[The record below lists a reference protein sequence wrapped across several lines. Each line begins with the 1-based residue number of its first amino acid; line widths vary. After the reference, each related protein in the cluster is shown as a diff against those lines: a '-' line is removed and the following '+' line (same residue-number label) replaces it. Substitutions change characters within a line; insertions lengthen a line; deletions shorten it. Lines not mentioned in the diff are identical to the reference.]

1 MNFMLRRFLP
11 ILLTLAAALPAG
23 AQSIRLT
30 PYQAPSALYADIG
43 SLFNY
48 NLYEHARFEAGLS
61 WVQPNESARRTAGGN
76 NSESPKVF
84 LGQWTLSGYVAYGV
98 YDKAWK
104 YGGSWSLRLPGHHDV
119 RVGMSVKDDLE
130 QAASRRMEDYNM
142 VQTSMNNS
150 YVASRFSHVQA
161 VEGKVSWKFASQWK
175 ASVTARYSREQEL
188 FRMSAQTLGDS
199 PQPWVHYTE
208 AALRLGSNHLALLV
222 QPGVAFTKN
231 SQPYLRLLAQYTY
244 GDLRKGLH
252 LWAQAGYA
260 TALCQGRHSMAPES
274 RRFDIS
280 GTSGTP
286 YYFEHTFL
294 TIPPNQ
300 EYTNLFAHL
309 CAKYTAPEP
318 LWKSSFSNPRPF
330 LQANIAIADYRGI
343 NPCLLNESPYGALL
357 EPATGFDGIIRW
369 GILDMG
375 FAVAY
380 RVIPLD
386 TLNPK
391 NNLALAI
398 VAQLIV

>member
-1 MNFMLRRFLP
+1 MGCMLRRFLL
-11 ILLTLAAALPAG
+11 ITLTLAAALPAG

-30 PYQAPSALYADIG
+30 HYQAPSALYADIG
-43 SLFNY
+43 RLFNY

-61 WVQPNESARRTAGGN
+61 WVQPNEAA
-76 NSESPKVF
+76 EHPKVF

-175 ASVTARYSREQEL
+175 ASVTARYSREQLCEQPGVL
-188 FRMSAQTLGDS
+188 SS
-199 PQPWVHYTE
+199 QPWVHFSE
-208 AALRLGSNHLALLV
+208 AILRLGSNHLTLLV
-222 QPGVAFTKN
+222 QPGVAFLPHSGLDPE
-231 SQPYLRLLAQYTY
+231 SQPYLRLLSQYTY
-244 GDLRKGLH
+244 GDIRKGFH

-260 TALCQGRHSMAPES
+260 TSEAPES

-280 GTSGTP
+280 GTGGTP

-294 TIPPNQ
+294 TVPPN
-300 EYTNLFAHL
+300 TLITDLFAHL
-309 CAKYTAPEP
+309 CVKYTAPEP

-330 LQANIAIADYRGI
+330 LQANFLCANAQPLIF
-343 NPCLLNESPYGALL
+343 L
-357 EPATGFDGIIRW
+357 EPAAGFDGILHW

-375 FAVAY
+375 VAVAY
-380 RVIPLD
+380 SPVSGP
-386 TLNPK
+386 TLNAK
-391 NNLALAI
+391 DNFAFAI